1 MKNILSILTIC
12 SIIACDSNTSGKV
25 IARAFGNELY
35 DTDIADLISDDA
47 SYEDSVFFTKEF
59 INIWVSKQVLLNEA
73 ERILD
78 AQEKDKSKEL
88 EAYKHDLLSYELINK
103 LVRQEI
109 DTTFSDEEL
118 ELYYEDNK
126 NEFELTQNIIKLIFY
141 KVPLNSNNLD
151 LLWSSF
157 RANDQS
163 IYPTLLSLSK
173 RGGNYYENGNSWV
186 FFDDILKEIPI
197 NTYNQEHYLNNHKYI
212 RIIEGDFIY
221 FIKINDFKTRSMLSP
236 FVLEKRR
243 IKEIL
248 LNKRQQEL
256 QRSIESNLLEKAY
269 SNNHIQLF

>member
-78 AQEKDKSKEL
+78 AQEKDKSREL

-141 KVPLNSNNLD
+141 KVPLNSKNLD

-256 QRSIESNLLEKAY
+256 QRSIESNLLEKAF

>member
-141 KVPLNSNNLD
+141 KVPLNSKNLD

-212 RIIEGDFIY
+212 RITEGDFIY

-256 QRSIESNLLEKAY
+256 QRSIESNLLEKAF

>member
-103 LVRQEI
+103 LVRHEI

-141 KVPLNSNNLD
+141 KVPLNSKNLD

>member
-1 MKNILSILTIC
+1 LKNILSILTIC

-103 LVRQEI
+103 LVRHEI

-141 KVPLNSNNLD
+141 KVPLNSKNLD

>member
-141 KVPLNSNNLD
+141 KVPLNSKNLD

>member
-141 KVPLNSNNLD
+141 KVPLNSKNLD

-212 RIIEGDFIY
+212 RITEGDFIY

-236 FVLEKRR
+236 FVVEKRR

>member
-1 MKNILSILTIC
+1 LKNIVIILTIC
-12 SIIACDSNTSGKV
+12 SIVACDSNTSGKV
-25 IARAFGNELY
+25 VARAFGNELY
-35 DTDIADLISDDA
+35 DTDIANLISDDA
-47 SYEDSVFFTKEF
+47 SFEDSVFLTKEF

-73 ERILD
+73 EQVLNG
-78 AQEKDKSKEL
+78 QEKDKSQEL

-109 DTTFSDEEL
+109 DTSFTTHEL
-118 ELYYEDNK
+118 ELYYEENK
-126 NEFELTQNIIKLIFY
+126 NEFELSQNIIKLVFY
-141 KVPLNSNNLD
+141 KIPLASKNLD

-163 IYPTLLSLSK
+163 INPTLVSLSN

-212 RIIEGDFIY
+212 RINEGDFVY
-221 FIKINDFKTRSMLSP
+221 FVKINDFKTRSMLSP
-236 FVLEKRR
+236 FVLEKQR

-248 LNKRQQEL
+248 LMKRQQEL
-256 QRSIESNLLEKAY
+256 QKTIESDLLDKAY
-269 SNNHIQLF
+269 RNNKIQLF

>member
-141 KVPLNSNNLD
+141 KVPLNSKNLD

-157 RANDQS
+157 RANDHS

-256 QRSIESNLLEKAY
+256 QRSIELNLLEKAY

>member
-141 KVPLNSNNLD
+141 KVPLNSKNLD

-157 RANDQS
+157 RSNDQS

>member
-1 MKNILSILTIC
+1 LKNILSILTIC

-141 KVPLNSNNLD
+141 KVPLNSKNLD

>member
-103 LVRQEI
+103 LVRHEI

-141 KVPLNSNNLD
+141 KVPLNSKNLD

-157 RANDQS
+157 RSNDQS

>member
-141 KVPLNSNNLD
+141 KVPLNSKNLD

-269 SNNHIQLF
+269 SNNLIQLF

>member
-78 AQEKDKSKEL
+78 AQEKDKSREL

-141 KVPLNSNNLD
+141 KVPLNSKNLD

-269 SNNHIQLF
+269 SNNHIQVF

>member
-73 ERILD
+73 EHILD

-141 KVPLNSNNLD
+141 KVPLNSKNLD

-173 RGGNYYENGNSWV
+173 RGGNYYENGNSWL

>member
-78 AQEKDKSKEL
+78 AQEKDKSREL

-141 KVPLNSNNLD
+141 KVPLNSKNLD

-256 QRSIESNLLEKAY
+256 QISIESNLLEKAY
-269 SNNHIQLF
+269 SNNHIQVF

>member
-1 MKNILSILTIC
+1 MKNILFILTIC

-141 KVPLNSNNLD
+141 KVPLNSKNLD

>member
-73 ERILD
+73 EHILD

-118 ELYYEDNK
+118 EFYYEDNK

-141 KVPLNSNNLD
+141 KVPLSSKNLD

>member
-141 KVPLNSNNLD
+141 KVPLNSKNLD

-221 FIKINDFKTRSMLSP
+221 YIKINDFKTRSMLSP